1 MQFTARALTLG
12 QQIETVSVE
21 AADLDAAR
29 RELER
34 MKLQVLSIG
43 AEQGIAAGRRSSF
56 AVTLFAQELAA
67 LLDAGLSVV
76 EALEGMHDKEAS
88 SHGKAVVA
96 RLLERL
102 RDGQRLS
109 TALRD
114 QGETFPALFTGLVQ
128 AAEQT
133 SDLPRALGRYV
144 DYAQRLEL
152 VRARVIS
159 ASIYPALL
167 LVVGGAVCLF
177 LMGYVVPRFAQ
188 VYQGSGRA
196 LPWMSQLLL
205 DWGHWVGTHGGA
217 ALAALASIVAGLVLA
232 LGHARQTGA
241 LMTLAAR
248 LPGIGP
254 RWRLL
259 ELARLYLTLGTLLE
273 GGLSIRAAL
282 DMAAGSA
289 SLPTRRALASLQE
302 DVTQGRSIS
311 ASLQAQGLSTSIA
324 ARLLRVGERTGQLG
338 PMFMRAAQFHEA
350 EVARAVE
357 RFSRLFEPLL
367 MTAIGLVIGLIVILL
382 YMPIFDLVGSFG

>member
-1 MQFTARALTLG
+1 MQFTARALTIA
-12 QQIETVSVE
+12 QQIETVRVE
-21 AADLDAAR
+21 AADIGAAR

-43 AEQGIAAGRRSSF
+43 AEQGAAAKRSSSF

-88 SHGKAVVA
+88 SHGKVVVA

-109 TALRD
+109 AALRD
-114 QGETFPALFTGLVQ
+114 QGERFPALFTGLVQ

-152 VRARVIS
+152 VRSRVIS

-205 DWGHWVGTHGGA
+205 DWGHWVATHGGVALSGSVSIVA
-217 ALAALASIVAGLVLA
+217 ALALA
-232 LGHARQTGA
+232 LDRARRTGA
-241 LMTLAAR
+241 LMTFAAQ
-248 LPGIGP
+248 LPGIGSQL
-254 RWRLL
+254 RLL
-259 ELARLYLTLGTLLE
+259 ELSRLYLTLGTLLE
-273 GGLSIRAAL
+273 GGLSIRAAME
-282 DMAAGSA
+282 MAAATS
-289 SLPTRRALASLQE
+289 SMSMQRALVGLLDE
-302 DVTQGRSIS
+302 VTQGRSIS
-311 ASLQAQGLSTSIA
+311 AALQSNGLSTSIA

-338 PMFMRAAQFHEA
+338 SMFMRAAHFHEA
-350 EVARAVE
+350 EVARTVE
-357 RFSRLFEPLL
+357 RFSRVFEPLL